1 MVLQE
6 VVKIPKLVNF
16 MGLDGKRVIQLPDNA
31 KITVRSNGNKVYQCP
46 ITRKTKY
53 NAKELMDR
61 DNKFNANVD
70 TDKWI
75 VTAIIK
81 ETPHRESSL
90 QEQKR
95 EYADL
100 TGDY

>member
-6 VVKIPKLVNF
+6 VVKIPKLINF

-46 ITRKTKY
+46 ITRKTVY
-53 NAKELMDR
+53 SANELMDR

-70 TDKWI
+70 TDKWV
-75 VTAIIK
+75 VTEIIK
-81 ETPHRESSL
+81 ETPIHERSVEEL
-90 QEQKR
+90 NE
-95 EYADL
+95 EYEAL
-100 TGDY
+100 MGDY